1 VQTEMDNYRS
11 VLLGVGAGFQGVIDR
26 GPAAS
31 GSIDAIFRSAQASK
45 DAFMGN
51 VTTVDTLLR
60 HLESIPKTFST
71 SWNIKATVDFLGFQ
85 ITTAERRALQGFQ
98 HGGFVPPGV
107 VMPAILHGGSRGE
120 AVIPLDRVSRAGGGG
135 GPVTIQ
141 VNSRFPPDRRL
152 LRAEV
157 MSLIPEIERALR
169 LR

>member
-1 VQTEMDNYRS
+1 
-11 VLLGVGAGFQGVIDR
+11 
-26 GPAAS
+26 
-31 GSIDAIFRSAQASK
+31 
-45 DAFMGN
+45 MGN